1 MPASWFPGTPGN
13 IIAAILAYL
22 GGILTKPLTDNVSM
36 PETRYDLRLCL
47 YGEVARI
54 YSRYEHLVYHSSL
67 PITVRSKTDAYRT
80 AMQVPEMYYR
90 LREKHFFD
98 GLYRTML
105 GFDSERAKR
114 PVRCQGCHSIHRRSA
129 NAGETRPNAF
139 S

>member
-1 MPASWFPGTPGN
+1 MPRC
-13 IIAAILAYL
+13 
-22 GGILTKPLTDNVSM
+22 
-36 PETRYDLRLCL
+36 RYDLRLCL

-54 YSRYEHLVYHSSL
+54 YSRYEHLAYHSSL

-105 GFDSERAKR
+105 GFDSERKR
-114 PVRCQGCHSIHRRSA
+114 PVVAKAVIAYIDEALMLGRLDRTLFRKHL
-129 NAGETRPNAF
+129 
-139 S
+139 